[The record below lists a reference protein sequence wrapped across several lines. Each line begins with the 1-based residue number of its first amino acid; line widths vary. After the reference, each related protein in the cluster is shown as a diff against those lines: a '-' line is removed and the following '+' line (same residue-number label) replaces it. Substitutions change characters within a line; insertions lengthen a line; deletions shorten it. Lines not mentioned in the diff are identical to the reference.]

1 MRQVHEF
8 NHTWYGDLRDY
19 LRIIEERSDLQRV
32 NGADP
37 NVELGTIAELMAER
51 SGPALLFDEIKGY
64 QRGYRVAVNVTTPPR
79 RTAVMLGLDPDQP
92 LLSLVSGWRSRLKT
106 FSPIAP
112 VEVKQGPILANV
124 MLREKV
130 DLSRFPAPVWRDKD
144 GGPYIGTGCCVITRD
159 PESGWCNLGSYRIQ
173 LHEPNLLGC
182 YMSPGRHGLLLMEK
196 YWSKGENAPV
206 AVSLGHDP
214 SLLFWAGSH
223 VPHFGESEYAA
234 AGWMK
239 GGPVSVLP
247 GPVTGI
253 PIPAEAELVIEGE
266 VPPPSKM
273 MRDEGTYG
281 EWTGYYGHPRGPEP
295 VIYVKSVLFR
305 DDPINYGALPP
316 YSTSKPSITGSAEL
330 WDALERAGFPDIR
343 GAWIPTHGKGLVIIA
358 LKQRYGSH
366 ARQVGAFV
374 ASTIYMGRFV
384 VVVDDDIDITNLD
397 EVFWAVGSRCDPAT
411 DIVLIDGMRSSALDP
426 RLSPE
431 KRQKRDFTNS
441 IAVIDACRPFTWRDS
456 FPAVNKVR
464 QDIREAVEKKWADLF
479 RSVEAG

>member
-1 MRQVHEF
+1 MY
-8 NHTWYGDLRDY
+8 TDLRDF
-19 LRIIEERSDLQRV
+19 LRIIEEKGDLQRV

-51 SGPALLFDEIKGY
+51 AGPALLFDEIKGY
-64 QRGYRVAVNVTTPPR
+64 RPGYRVAVNVTTPPR
-79 RTAVMLGLDPDQP
+79 RNAVMLGLNPDQS
-92 LLSLVSGWRSRLKT
+92 LLGLVSGWRSRLKT
-106 FSPIAP
+106 FAPIAP
-112 VEVKQGPILANV
+112 AEVRQGPILANV
-124 MLREKV
+124 MLGEKV
-130 DLSRFPAPVWRDKD
+130 DLSRFPAPLWRDRD

-159 PESGWCNLGSYRIQ
+159 PESGWCNLGSYRVQ
-173 LHEPNLLGC
+173 LHEPNLVGC

-196 YWSKGENAPV
+196 YWNKGENAPV

-223 VPHFGESEYAA
+223 VPHFGESEYGA

-239 GGPVSVLP
+239 GRPVSVLP

-266 VPPPSKM
+266 VPPPSKV
-273 MRDEGTYG
+273 MREEGTYG
-281 EWTGYYGHPRGPEP
+281 EWTGYYGHPRAPEP
-295 VIYVKSVLFR
+295 VIQVKSVLFR
-305 DDPINYGALPP
+305 DDPINFGALPP
-316 YSTSKPSITGSAEL
+316 YSMSKPSITGSAEL

-343 GAWIPTHGKGLVIIA
+343 GVWIPTHGKGLVIVAI
-358 LKQRYGSH
+358 KQRYGSH

-384 VVVDDDIDITNLD
+384 VVVDDDIDVTNLD
-397 EVFWAVGSRCDPAT
+397 EVFWAVGSRCDPVT
-411 DIVLIDGMRSSALDP
+411 DIGLIDGMRSSALDP

-441 IAVIDACRPFTWRDS
+441 IAVINACRPFPWRDS
-456 FPAVNKVR
+456 FPVVNKVR
-464 QDIREAVEKKWADLF
+464 EDIRETVEKKWADLF
-479 RSVEAG
+479 RSFKAE

>member
-1 MRQVHEF
+1 MKQVHEF
-8 NHTWYGDLRDY
+8 NHAWYGDLRDY
-19 LRIIEERSDLQRV
+19 LRIIEERGDLKRV

-64 QRGYRVAVNVTTPPR
+64 QRGYRVAANVTTPPR

-92 LLSLVSGWRSRLKT
+92 LLSLVSAWRSRLKT

-124 MLREKV
+124 MLHEKV

-234 AGWMK
+234 AGWLK
-239 GGPVSVLP
+239 EGPVSVLP

-273 MRDEGTYG
+273 TRDEGTYG

-330 WDALERAGFPDIR
+330 WDAVERAGFPDIH

-411 DIVLIDGMRSSALDP
+411 DIALIDGMRSSALDP
-426 RLSPE
+426 RLPPE